1 MKGIINLKPMGLL
14 QSLLIF
20 SSAAVLMYM
29 MTHFLIPFLSVT
41 TGIEIIFFWFLVG
54 GLGIFLPLIVAAYF
68 ILKSEGSKLSK
79 ELWIERLRF
88 KKIGKRDVKFVSI
101 GIVLTLV
108 LTFAIMTAIESIFGK
123 FDTSPS
129 FMKFE
134 PLSSGRYWLLAVWFP
149 YWILNIMGE
158 EILWRGVMLP
168 RQELSFGKYTWL
180 LHGTGWLLFHIPFG
194 LNLLVTLLPLLFIQ
208 SYVVQ
213 ATKNSWNGVLMHG
226 IINGPSFIAIAFG
239 AI

>member
-1 MKGIINLKPMGLL
+1 MQNLKPMGLV

-20 SSAAVLMYM
+20 SSAAVLMYV

-54 GLGIFLPLIVAAYF
+54 GLGIFLPLIITAYF
-68 ILKSEGSKLSK
+68 ILKSEGYKLNK

-134 PLSSGRYWLLAVWFP
+134 PLSSGRYWLLAVWLP
-149 YWILNIMGE
+149 YWVLNIMGE
-158 EILWRGVMLP
+158 EIL
-168 RQELSFGKYTWL
+168 
-180 LHGTGWLLFHIPFG
+180 
-194 LNLLVTLLPLLFIQ
+194 
-208 SYVVQ
+208 
-213 ATKNSWNGVLMHG
+213 
-226 IINGPSFIAIAFG
+226 
-239 AI
+239 